1 LLEYLPARS
10 SIVSISPWGYTVIRF
25 SNFKTL
31 YKVICVVALLSAI
44 AALLTYQATTAMNV
58 MNSASVQMDTQATNS
73 RLVAMLGANLL
84 AVSREDYRMAADPS
98 DAVIQEAIASIQK
111 ERKTFASRVRS
122 IRENDSTLIAED
134 LADIERLWNSLQD
147 EIDED
152 IEFNRTFGEDRSAEQ
167 VAELRESLSRTHG
180 ATRKLRQAF
189 IDLSGK
195 IENQVDEARQSATQV
210 YQSSERFMLILAGT
224 GILGGVLIGF
234 LITRFGIVN
243 PIRALMGS
251 VQQLAAGQFDI
262 QVAGRDRKDE
272 IGEIAQAVEAFKVK
286 LAEEAR
292 REAEEKTETD
302 RIASERRRAEMV
314 RLADDFEGA
323 VGEIVNI
330 VSSASAELQA
340 AASTLTSSAE
350 ETSSQSASVS
360 SAAEQ
365 AAMNVQTVAAAI
377 EELASSATEI
387 GRQAEQS
394 KSVAARAV
402 SEAERTNGQMRELRQ
417 NADQIGAIISLIDE
431 IAEKTNLLAL
441 NATIEAARAGEAGK
455 GFAVVANEVKGLAE
469 QTAKATAEISGQIK
483 SMQGSTTV
491 AGEAIASIGKTIDDM
506 SSISDAIFGAIG
518 EQSNTTTEVARNI
531 QQTAQGTQEVTD
543 NITGVTV
550 AAQESS
556 SAAAQVLSSAN
567 ELAEQ
572 SAVLRTQMD
581 RFLETVRAA

>member
-1 LLEYLPARS
+1 MSLA
-10 SIVSISPWGYTVIRF
+10 GGNNVIRF
-25 SNFKTL
+25 SNIKIL
-31 YKVICVVALLSAI
+31 YKIICVVVLLSVI
-44 AALLTYQATTAMNV
+44 AAVLTYEATTAMNV
-58 MNSASVQMDTQATNS
+58 MNEASVQMDSQATNS

-84 AVSREDYRMAADPS
+84 AVSREDYRMAANPRDDIIRES
-98 DAVIQEAIASIQK
+98 IESIQK
-111 ERKTFASRVRS
+111 EREKFASRVQQ
-122 IRENDSTLIAED
+122 IRDNGATLFAND
-134 LADIERLWNSLQD
+134 LADIERLWDSFQN

-152 IEFNRTFGEDRSAEQ
+152 IEFNRTFGENRSAEQ
-167 VAELRESLSRTHG
+167 IAQLRESLSRTLG
-180 ATRKLRQAF
+180 ATRTLRQAF
-189 IDLSGK
+189 IDLSSMLDG
-195 IENQVDEARQSATQV
+195 EVDQARQSASQAYAASQRSMFV
-210 YQSSERFMLILAGT
+210 LAGT
-224 GILGGVLIGF
+224 GILGGILIGF

-251 VQQLAAGQFDI
+251 VQQLADGHFDI

-286 LAEEAR
+286 LAEAAR
-292 REAEEKTETD
+292 RDAEKKTEAD
-302 RIASERRRAEMV
+302 RVASENRRAEMI

-323 VGEIVNI
+323 VGEIVDI

-365 AAMNVQTVAAAI
+365 ATMNVQTVASAI

-402 SEAERTNGQMRELRQ
+402 DEAERTNGQMRELRQ

-483 SMQGSTTV
+483 SMQGSTTL
-491 AGEAIASIGKTIDDM
+491 AGEAIVSIGKTIDNM

-543 NITGVTV
+543 NITGVTL

-567 ELAEQ
+567 ELAQQ
-572 SAVLRTQMD
+572 SAALRTQMD
-581 RFLETVRAA
+581 SFLETVRAA